1 MKLEDPFI
9 KNILFYTFKIL
20 ISEPQCLV
28 TKNFKNK
35 KYEK

>member
-9 KNILFYTFKIL
+9 KNILFYIFKIL